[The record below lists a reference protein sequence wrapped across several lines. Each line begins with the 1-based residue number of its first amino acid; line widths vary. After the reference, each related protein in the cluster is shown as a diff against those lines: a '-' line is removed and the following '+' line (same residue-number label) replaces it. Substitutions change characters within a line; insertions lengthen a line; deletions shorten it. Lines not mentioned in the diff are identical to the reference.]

1 MRSTLG
7 FVTHVKVE
15 HNDIEMYREELGSQ
29 SGVPGD
35 GELTR
40 VSLGTD
46 AWHEAKGKK
55 KTELELIR
63 LHGDKVNSGESL
75 VIRDKEQKKQKQRT
89 QTGKMLDLYVST
101 TVSTVNTEYL
111 ISQLKG

>member
-1 MRSTLG
+1 M
-7 FVTHVKVE
+7 
-15 HNDIEMYREELGSQ
+15 
-29 SGVPGD
+29 
-35 GELTR
+35 
-40 VSLGTD
+40 
-46 AWHEAKGKK
+46 
-55 KTELELIR
+55 
-63 LHGDKVNSGESL
+63 NSGESL